1 MSNHARHRSAKGQD
15 IYLNI
20 KIFYN
25 EINTIGIL
33 FILINGVTKL
43 IRDCVLVVFRGIRE
57 TYKKVDRM
65 IRENVIFPK
74 RMKHMWSSEQLT
86 DIAKNYLP
94 DIKFPIARKVH
105 VQYLCNQATDTCIYI
120 STLI

>member
-1 MSNHARHRSAKGQD
+1 M
-15 IYLNI
+15 NI

-33 FILINGVTKL
+33 FIFINGVTKL

-57 TYKKVDRM
+57 TTKVDRM
-65 IRENVIFPK
+65 IRENVTFPK
-74 RMKHMWSSEQLT
+74 RMKHMWSFEQLT

-105 VQYLCNQATDTCIYI
+105 VQYLCNQAIDTCIYI